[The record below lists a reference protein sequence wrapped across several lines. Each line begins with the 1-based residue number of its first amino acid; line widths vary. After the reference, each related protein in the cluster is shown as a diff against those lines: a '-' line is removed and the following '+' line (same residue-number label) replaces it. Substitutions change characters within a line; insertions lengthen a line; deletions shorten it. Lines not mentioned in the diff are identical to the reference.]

1 VLLSVTDADVNV
13 WPVSPVM
20 FAPADAFVVV
30 AQFFSRCSQPF

>member
-1 VLLSVTDADVNV
+1 VLLSVNDADVNG